1 MPGEATVYRANRAV
15 GAHRHTRARNRTG
28 RVHAIAA
35 PRRRRRCCAAPR
47 PGVLVAC
54 ENACGA
60 GVVSRDAALRPPTA
74 RPLHFFSF
82 ILCFHSLRHICI
94 HYGRVSDDSRRGH
107 DSFTN
112 TYLPRASPSGEAA
125 HDAMSALRTGHIP
138 FARLHHHRAHGVG
151 KLTLSHALQ

>member
-1 MPGEATVYRANRAV
+1 MFFLNALSMRFKFIAVSNFLANFLAKISWEE
-15 GAHRHTRARNRTG
+15 HIYKLELH
-28 RVHAIAA
+28 
-35 PRRRRRCCAAPR
+35 
-47 PGVLVAC
+47 
-54 ENACGA
+54 
-60 GVVSRDAALRPPTA
+60 
-74 RPLHFFSF
+74 LHFFSF